1 MHLVNIHSSR
11 QSPQKPHIICLH
23 HASFLLM
30 VNTNINCC
38 CVLLQLLKLVTK
50 TSATSSISAQAVRF
64 AAQQVEPS
72 NMEKSM

>member
-1 MHLVNIHSSR
+1 MHLVNTHSSL
-11 QSPQKPHIICLH
+11 QSLQKPHIICLH

-30 VNTNINCC
+30 ANTNINCC

-72 NMEKSM
+72 RMEKSM

>member
-1 MHLVNIHSSR
+1 MHLVNIHSSL
-11 QSPQKPHIICLH
+11 QSLQKPHIFCLH

-30 VNTNINCC
+30 ANTNMNCC

-50 TSATSSISAQAVRF
+50 TSATSSVNAQAVRF

-72 NMEKSM
+72 RMEKSM

>member
-1 MHLVNIHSSR
+1 MHLVNIHSL
-11 QSPQKPHIICLH
+11 QKSHIISLH

-30 VNTNINCC
+30 ANTNINCC

-72 NMEKSM
+72 TMEKSM